1 MIETSYCNTGP
12 RLNWKSCLMT
22 GGVTERGRYP
32 PNHSKTQKLNFRQ
45 QLRDSRLARV
55 SVMSVISA
63 QRKAYLHSLAPNVP
77 PSVLDAIA
85 VVLKSVVADTMF
97 GPTSGSQNAEACFS

>member
-1 MIETSYCNTGP
+1 
-12 RLNWKSCLMT
+12 
-22 GGVTERGRYP
+22 
-32 PNHSKTQKLNFRQ
+32 
-45 QLRDSRLARV
+45 
-55 SVMSVISA
+55 MSVISA